1 MKALAACPCE
11 QFSRFPL
18 GAIAPTPPPDYF
30 AATHHCSNADLLA
43 IARQIAQSTQ
53 PNEWEAHRLEQYFGP
68 ESRSLPF
75 KEILLPLLWAAR
87 RQLIARVGARYHRLT
102 GPQQAQR
109 ELELLVKLNTTL
121 SETCQKTRK
130 SKIVDAEVDT
140 EIVFQMAL
148 SGIFVQSSAIVLSL
162 VEIASHW
169 IDSTV
174 ELLDSL

>member
-18 GAIAPTPPPDYF
+18 GAIAPTPSNYF
-30 AATHHCSNADLLA
+30 AAAHHCSNADLLA
-43 IARQIAQSTQ
+43 ITRQVAQQTQ
-53 PNEWEAHRLEQYFGP
+53 PNEWETHRLEQYFGP

-75 KEILLPLLWAAR
+75 KEMLLPLIWAAR

-102 GPQQAQR
+102 GSQQAQR
-109 ELELLVKLNTTL
+109 ELELLVKLDTTL
-121 SETCQKTRK
+121 AETCQKTNK
-130 SKIVDAEVDT
+130 SKIVDVEINT

-148 SGIFVQSSAIVLSL
+148 SGIFVQSSVIVLSL